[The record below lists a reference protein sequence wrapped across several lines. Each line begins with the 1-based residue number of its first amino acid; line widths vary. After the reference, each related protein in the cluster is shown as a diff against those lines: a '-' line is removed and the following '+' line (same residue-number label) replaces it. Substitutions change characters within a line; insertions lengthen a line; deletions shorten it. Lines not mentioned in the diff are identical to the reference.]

1 MQKTAYEMR
10 ISYWSSDVCSSDL
23 AVEVAAVLGL
33 VVVELR
39 DQLAGARLE
48 ARSVRIRPPVLHVA
62 AGTELGAL
70 VVVAV
75 GHLVADHRTDAA
87 VVERVAGVRVE
98 ARRLQD
104 RGGDCEL
111 VGQRV
116 VGRVDRLRANTP
128 FGLVPRLA
136 PLAALGR
143 SACWER

>member
-62 AGTELGAL
+62 AGTELGSM

-75 GHLVADHRTDAA
+75 GHLVAAHRTDAA

-98 ARRLQD
+98 ERRLD
-104 RGGDCEL
+104 DSAGAGGA
-111 VGQRV
+111 VGQGGG
-116 VGRVDRLRANTP
+116 GRVASP
-128 FGLVPRLA
+128 WV
-136 PLAALGR
+136 
-143 SACWER
+143 